1 MKPNRKIIEQKQM
14 KEDMKKCPECAEIIK
29 EEARV
34 CRFCGYE
41 FYKPDLSKDNPYT
54 KNNIDIDEEEKIK
67 NMKCPQCDFE
77 NEEGSKF
84 CKNCNVPLGKVKIS
98 NTIENPYI
106 KIKKEKPE
114 TKLDYLVN
122 KIDDVATKFH
132 ESRESSE
139 PYEIGSKKGTKQLL
153 GLIGSTI
160 LFIGVFTPILSIPIM
175 GDMNYFQNGEGDGTI
190 ILVLAIISFIVVLLK
205 MFKVLWFTGLGSIVI
220 MFFTFVNIQTNLANT
235 KIKMET
241 ELAGNPF
248 RGLADMAMQSV
259 QIQWGWAL
267 LIVGAVLVIASA
279 AIKE

>member
-1 MKPNRKIIEQKQM
+1 M
-14 KEDMKKCPECAEIIK
+14 
-29 EEARV
+29 
-34 CRFCGYE
+34 
-41 FYKPDLSKDNPYT
+41 
-54 KNNIDIDEEEKIK
+54 NI
-67 NMKCPQCDFE
+67 KCPQCDFE

-84 CKNCNVPLGKVKIS
+84 CKNCNEPLVKVKIS
-98 NTIENPYI
+98 NAIENPYI

-153 GLIGSTI
+153 GLIGSAI

-175 GDMNYFQNGEGDGTI
+175 GDINYFQNGEGDGTI
-190 ILVLAIISFIVVLLK
+190 ILVLAVISFIVVLLK
-205 MFKVLWFTGLGSIVI
+205 MFKVLWFTGLGSIAI